1 MVVVHT
7 DGSVHR
13 DGAGPRN
20 QAARSVVVVVVVMMR
35 GVQAAGRPAAVAMV
49 LWAVAGR
56 EAVLGGRHIRVTY
69 QPARE
74 VWRSSGLLV
83 TSTGRRRV
91 QGVVVAVVVVHDRVV
106 REARDQTHSDT
117 HKHAV
122 TCRHT
127 FFLHALTRT
136 PFSRCC
142 RSKGESTV

>member
-20 QAARSVVVVVVVMMR
+20 QAARSVVVVMVMM
-35 GVQAAGRPAAVAMV
+35 GVQAAGRPAAVGMV

-56 EAVLGGRHIRVTY
+56 EAILGGRHIRVTY

-74 VWRSSGLLV
+74 VRRSSGLLV

-91 QGVVVAVVVVHDRVV
+91 QGVVVAVVVVHYRVV
-106 REARDQTHSDT
+106 REA
-117 HKHAV
+117 
-122 TCRHT
+122 
-127 FFLHALTRT
+127 
-136 PFSRCC
+136 
-142 RSKGESTV
+142 